1 MFGGIFKIMI
11 SIFGSSGF
19 IGSKFVQNYKSIS
32 IPIDREISSA
42 KSDDVLYFISTV
54 HNYNIFD
61 DPYLDVN
68 TNLIKLIEV
77 LEDYRKSGRSGIF
90 NFVSS
95 WFVYGKTTD
104 LPAHENSPCN
114 PTGFYSITKHAAEKM
129 LISYCETFNIK
140 YRILR
145 LTNIIGD
152 GDTKISKKKNA
163 LQYMINLLKNNEEI
177 KLYNDGNVI
186 RDYMFVDDCCE
197 AIMTCIKSDM
207 INCIINISNSEP
219 VNIKDIIYYA
229 KEKLNSSSIIS
240 SIETPEFHKTV
251 QIENIYLDNS
261 RLLQLGYKPVT
272 TVYQAI
278 DKILEN

>member
-1 MFGGIFKIMI
+1 MI

-19 IGSKFVQNYKSIS
+19 VGSRFVQNYKSIS
-32 IPIDREISSA
+32 IPIDRETSSA

-77 LEDYRKSGRSGIF
+77 LEEYRKSGRTGVF

-95 WFVYGKTTD
+95 WFVYGKTID
-104 LPAHENSPCN
+104 IPACENSLCN

-129 LISYCETFNIK
+129 LISYCETFGIQ

-145 LTNIIGD
+145 LTNIIGP
-152 GDTKISKKKNA
+152 GDNKVSKKKNA
-163 LQYMINLLKNNEEI
+163 LQYMINLLKNNEEV

-219 VNIKDIIYYA
+219 TKIKDIIYYA
-229 KEKLNSSSIIS
+229 KNKLNSSSIIS
-240 SIETPEFHKTV
+240 TIETPEFHKIV
-251 QIENIYLDNS
+251 QIENIYLDNTK
-261 RLLQLGYKPVT
+261 LLRLGYKPIT